1 MLITV
6 EELKNHL
13 EKCLSIAEKEDIL
26 ITRNGKT
33 LAVVSSQNRN
43 KVNIAMSL
51 FGIISTDISLEEAI
65 GERLNSI

>member
-51 FGIISTDISLEEAI
+51 FGIISTDISLEEVI
-65 GERLNSI
+65 EERLNSI